1 MRNYKLSRDEMVT
14 TQLARRGITN
24 ERVLDAMR
32 QVKRHEYV
40 EQAFQ
45 NRAYEDTPLPIESG
59 QTISQPYIVA
69 KMTEL
74 LDVQPTDKILEIGT
88 GSGYQAAILCMLASK
103 VVTIERHFDL
113 AKTARARL
121 EAAGFTNVIVKHG
134 DGTIGWSQHAP
145 YDKILITA
153 SAPHL
158 PRTLSNQLK
167 EGGRMIFPMGEGRE
181 QKLVVADKRGGELE
195 LQEVGTVS
203 FVPLIGREGFTD
215 PGSDPR
221 QYMSGRSA
229 VR

>member
-14 TQLARRGITN
+14 TQLARRGISN
-24 ERVLDAMR
+24 ERVLEAMR

-40 EQAFQ
+40 EEPFQ
-45 NRAYEDTPLPIESG
+45 NRAYDDTPLPIENG

-74 LDVQPTDKILEIGT
+74 LDVQPTDKVLEIGT
-88 GSGYQAAILCMLASK
+88 GSGYQAAVLCMLAGK
-103 VVTIERHFDL
+103 VVTIERHFEL

-121 EAAGFTNVIVKHG
+121 EAAGLTNVIVKHG
-134 DGTIGWSQHAP
+134 DGTIGWSTHAP

-158 PRTLSNQLK
+158 PKTLSNQLK

-203 FVPLIGREGFTD
+203 FVPLIGREGFSD